1 MPAAN
6 RSRRIGIDA
15 MAFLELRQVAYTYP
29 GWPPVVQGVD
39 WTLPEGEFHCLV
51 GRSGC
56 GKTTWLKLAAGLLC
70 PDAGELRLQGQALK
84 GPTPSMGFVFQSP
97 TLLSWLSVQDNVLLP
112 IRLHRPVQA
121 TDVECA
127 QSLLEQMGLTPWL
140 GQSPA
145 RLSGGQQSRVAIARA
160 LITEPALLLMDEP
173 FAALDAITREELQD
187 ELAQLCRA
195 RSTSV
200 LFVTHDMAEAVYL
213 ADRVAVMSQGQ
224 VVADVSVPLDRP
236 RRRELRY
243 GAEFNALCAR
253 LRAAM
258 DPLTTSAHIDSVVSG
273 LAHVPQPVDVRGG
286 GRC

>member
-1 MPAAN
+1 
-6 RSRRIGIDA
+6 
-15 MAFLELRQVAYTYP
+15 MAFLELHQVAYTYP

-56 GKTTWLKLAAGLLC
+56 GKTTWLKLAAGLLM
-70 PDAGELRLQGQALK
+70 PDAGSLRLQGQVLQE
-84 GPTPSMGFVFQSP
+84 PTPSMGFVFQSP
-97 TLLSWLSVQDNVLLP
+97 TLLPWLSVLDNVLLP
-112 IRLHRPVQA
+112 IRLHRAVQSDDLERA
-121 TDVECA
+121 NA
-127 QSLLEQMGLTPWL
+127 LLAQMGLSPWVA
-140 GQSPA
+140 QSPA

-160 LITEPALLLMDEP
+160 LITDPALLLMDEP

-195 RSTSV
+195 RRTSV

-213 ADRVAVMSQGQ
+213 ADRVAVMSRGR
-224 VVADVSVPLDRP
+224 VVAQMPVPLERP

-243 GAEFNALCAR
+243 SAEFNALCAH

-258 DPLTTSAHIDSVVSG
+258 DEP
-273 LAHVPQPVDVRGG
+273 GG
-286 GRC
+286 DA

>member
-1 MPAAN
+1 V
-6 RSRRIGIDA
+6 
-15 MAFLELRQVAYTYP
+15 AFLELHQVAYTYP
-29 GWPPVVQGVD
+29 GWPPVVRGVD

-56 GKTTWLKLAAGLLC
+56 GKTTWLKLAAGLLM
-70 PDAGELRLQGQALK
+70 PDAGSLRLQGQALQ

-97 TLLSWLSVQDNVLLP
+97 TLLAWLSVLENVLLP
-112 IRLHRPVQA
+112 IRLHRAVQPEDLERA
-121 TDVECA
+121 TA
-127 QSLLEQMGLTPWL
+127 LLAQMGLTPWMA
-140 GQSPA
+140 QSPA

-195 RSTSV
+195 RRTSV

-213 ADRVAVMSQGQ
+213 ADRVAVMSRGR
-224 VVADVSVPLDRP
+224 VVAQLPVQLERP

-243 GAEFNALCAR
+243 SAEFNGLCAH
-253 LRAAM
+253 LRTAM
-258 DPLTTSAHIDSVVSG
+258 DEP
-273 LAHVPQPVDVRGG
+273 GG
-286 GRC
+286 EA

>member
-1 MPAAN
+1 
-6 RSRRIGIDA
+6 

-273 LAHVPQPVDVRGG
+273 LAHVPRPADVWGG